1 MDELPNTT
9 EELMALSQELAMQE
23 ENLIQEYKRTHRLP
37 SRGII
42 ITPEI
47 QSLRDKQKAIYAK
60 CCKLMRKT

>member
-9 EELMALSQELAMQE
+9 EELMALSQELAMRE

-47 QSLRDKQKAIYAK
+47 QALRDKQKTI
-60 CCKLMRKT
+60 